1 MKAAIQRMTAP
12 GLTDLPPGF
21 SGKPLMVQV
30 HDLLTLKATDAGRYK
45 DLADTA
51 LRCAAEK

>member
-1 MKAAIQRMTAP
+1 
-12 GLTDLPPGF
+12 
-21 SGKPLMVQV
+21 MVQV
-30 HDLLTLKATDAGRYK
+30 HDLLALKATDAGRYK